1 MRVLEVFKGTGSV
14 GKVFEDAG
22 CEVISVDLEARF
34 NPTHLANV
42 LEWDYTQ
49 YPPGHFDYA
58 HFSPPCTEYSRAMTG
73 RPRRLDEADLL
84 VNRVLEM
91 LVYFRPRWWTI
102 ENPYT
107 GLLKT
112 RPIMQF
118 LRPFLKRC
126 CYCIYSE
133 GDETWCYRKE
143 TAIWTNI
150 QWTPRPVCCK
160 SAPCMWLD
168 GGRHPLHAQG
178 GGSRFRGDHQFH
190 GPRTLTRER
199 LYSMPPALIT
209 EWLECIRG
217 EMESQING

>member
-1 MRVLEVFKGTGSV
+1 
-14 GKVFEDAG
+14 
-22 CEVISVDLEARF
+22 
-34 NPTHLANV
+34 V
-42 LEWDYTQ
+42 LEWNYTQ

-58 HFSPPCTEYSRAMTG
+58 HFSPPCTEYSRAMTS
-73 RPRRLDEADLL
+73 RPRRLDDADLL

-217 EMESQING
+217 EIDRQING